1 MIVFNKPYLAGNELI
16 FIREAVEKGK
26 ISGNGDFTKLVHKW
40 FNENYGFS
48 KVLMTSSCTD
58 ALEMCAI
65 AMNLQEGDE
74 VIVPDFTFVST
85 ANAFVIHGAK
95 IVFADSRGDHPGVD
109 ETAIEKLITARTK
122 AIVVV
127 HYAGV
132 AVDMQR
138 IVDIAKK
145 YNILVVEDAAQA
157 IDSFYKY
164 DNSIKPLGSFG
175 DFATFSFHDTK
186 NIIAGEGGLLV
197 VNNSNYHDL
206 MEIIWEKGTNR
217 NAFFKGEVDKYG
229 WVEKGSS
236 FLPSELTSAFLYAQL
251 QNLNYIQNRRKKI
264 WNLYYKLLSPLKEIN
279 KDLLP
284 FIPEFATNNA
294 HMFYLKMENE
304 SERDRFIRFMKDN
317 GIYTVFHYLPLH
329 QSDFIARMN
338 WNQKHSLDNS
348 IRFGGTLVRL
358 PMYVELKDSEIL
370 YITEKIN
377 IFHKTLSVQG

>member
-1 MIVFNKPYLAGNELI
+1 MIVFNKPYLAGNELK
-16 FIREAVEKGK
+16 FIQEAVEKGK

-40 FNENYGFS
+40 FNKNYGFS

-74 VIVPDFTFVST
+74 VIVPDYTFVSS

-95 IVFADSRGDHPGVD
+95 IIFADSREDHPGVN
-109 ETAIEKLITARTK
+109 ETAIENLITERTK

-132 AVDMQR
+132 AVDMNK
-138 IVDIAKK
+138 IVEIAKK

-157 IDSFYKY
+157 IDSFYKH
-164 DNSIKPLGSFG
+164 DSTIEPLGSFG

-197 VNNSNYHDL
+197 VNNSKYHDL

-217 NAFFKGEVDKYG
+217 TAFFKGEVNKYG

-251 QNLNYIQNRRKKI
+251 QNITFIQNRRKKI
-264 WNLYYKLLSPLKEIN
+264 WDLYYELLSPLKETN
-279 KDLLP
+279 EDLLP
-284 FIPEFATNNA
+284 IIPDFATNNA

-304 SERDRFIRFMKDN
+304 HERDRFIKFMRDN

-329 QSDFIARMN
+329 QSDFIVRMN
-338 WNQKHSLDNS
+338 WTQEHSLENS
-348 IRFGGTLVRL
+348 IRFGNTLVRL
-358 PMYVELKDSEIL
+358 PMFVELNDSEIS
-370 YITEKIN
+370 YIT
-377 IFHKTLSVQG
+377 KTIKKFYETNSLQS